1 MGSLWSLF
9 SAATDEMANNDGTKN
24 AKEHVNKVDGIQ
36 IKGNFW
42 MAACLSFYDADM
54 ALTG

>member
-24 AKEHVNKVDGIQ
+24 TKEHVNKVDGIQ

-42 MAACLSFYDADM
+42 DGSMPIPL
-54 ALTG
+54 